1 MHYAG
6 RRWYWRPEKRRHLV
20 VLAWV
25 ISGVSMAILWLPFTK
40 GIM

>member
-1 MHYAG
+1 MYYAG

-25 ISGVSMAILWLPFTK
+25 MGGVSMAMLWLPWVK
-40 GIM
+40 